1 MPDPES
7 LYQLP
12 TLVRREM
19 RRLASQLL
27 FQIVASLVLS
37 NVIWTQTLASR
48 WGAPPALF
56 GRPIL
61 RLASYPS
68 WPALAVSSLVTFS
81 VLFAIWRKPLA
92 RLPLLPF
99 LVFPWYAALGPIFPP
114 LGYLHWPRALRHH
127 PALAAALHQA
137 FLLATGFAALSAI
150 LSLVSYLVA
159 RNALE
164 ESGDTH
170 GSARWASAQEIS
182 SIGLDDEKAP
192 VVGAYA
198 PPGGR
203 PRYLHDPNDRHAF
216 IFAPSGSGKSSG
228 LVIPTLLSWPH
239 SVLVLDVK
247 AELWHHTA
255 GYRSKNLGNCCVRWD
270 PASLKSARSNPLFQ
284 IQPGPEDVAG
294 AMLLADNLV
303 DPDGKNQH
311 RDFFQQSAHQ
321 LLVGLI
327 LHTLYAEP
335 EKTLAHAAHIL
346 ADSEHTLARM
356 LGADHALGRSVN
368 GEKLHWLDD
377 EKNRT
382 LTHPVVADAARAL
395 LEQDPRTRSS
405 IVATAQSHLALYHD
419 PLVAAATETSD
430 FTPSDLVDP
439 TGDPVSLYLTVAPA
453 ELVRLRSLIRIQ
465 LNQFCQALT
474 RSLSFDPEAK
484 NRPLLLVLDEF
495 TALGRL
501 DFFSTALAYLRGYG
515 IRVYISVQSLAQIQE
530 VYGQN
535 QSITTNCG
543 AQVAF
548 APNDIP
554 TAKLVSELMGQF
566 TVHYDRRSD
575 SGGLFVSRPN
585 FSHTDTS
592 RSLLTPDELRRLPRD
607 AAITLLANRHPIL
620 GTYLPYFKN
629 PTYRERSEVEPPT
642 ETATIKH
649 DWTHWTKYVDAK
661 ASPDVQKISPGRPSR
676 PPTLRS

>member
-1 MPDPES
+1 MSEPQS

-19 RRLASQLL
+19 RRLASRLVFELL
-27 FQIVASLVLS
+27 AVTLMS

-48 WGAPPALF
+48 WGAPPTLF

-61 RLASYPS
+61 RLAAYPS
-68 WPALAVSSLVTFS
+68 WPALVLASLVTLS
-81 VLFAIWRKPLA
+81 ALFAIGRKPLA
-92 RLPLLPF
+92 RLSFLPF

-114 LGYLHWPRALRHH
+114 LGYLHWPRALHHH
-127 PALAAALHQA
+127 PALTAALHHA
-137 FLLATGFAALSAI
+137 LLLAAGFAALSAL
-150 LSLVSYLVA
+150 LSLVSYLVG

-170 GSARWASAQEIS
+170 GSARWASAKEVAS
-182 SIGLDDEKAP
+182 LGLYDDEAP
-192 VVGAYA
+192 VVGAYT
-198 PPGGR
+198 PPGR
-203 PRYLHDPNDRHAF
+203 SPRYLHDPQDRHAF

-255 GYRSKNLGNCCVRWD
+255 GYRSTHLNNRCVRWD
-270 PASLKSARSNPLFQ
+270 PASLASARSNPLFQ

-303 DPDGKNQH
+303 DPDGRNQH
-311 RDFFQQSAHQ
+311 RDFWQQSAHS

-335 EKTLAHAAHIL
+335 HKTLAHAAHIL
-346 ADSEHTLARM
+346 ADSEHTLKRM
-356 LGADHALGRSVN
+356 VGANHALGRLI
-368 GEKLHWLDD
+368 GEEKLAWLDD
-377 EKNRT
+377 EKKRT
-382 LTHPVVADAARAL
+382 STHPVVADAARAL
-395 LEQDPRTRSS
+395 LEQDPRTRSG

-419 PLVAAATETSD
+419 PLVAAATATSD
-430 FTPSDLVDP
+430 FTPSDLVNP
-439 TGDPVSLYLTVAPA
+439 KGDPVSLYLTVAPA

-585 FSHTDTS
+585 FSHTDSS

-629 PTYRERSEVEPPT
+629 PTYLERSEVPPPSK
-642 ETATIKH
+642 TATIKH
-649 DWTHWTKYVDAK
+649 DWKHWTAFVDSP
-661 ASPDVQKISPGRPSR
+661 ASPEVQKISPPR
-676 PPTLRS
+676 PPRLPR